1 VPAPALT
8 AIAAFNLI
16 CTGTLRTGPLG
27 LALPEAGGE
36 PYTITY
42 RIDLAS
48 NRWCSDECASLEPV
62 VLVTDTEILLRESHV
77 PSGGRTT
84 IVGRVV
90 GLFADTSIEG
100 NIATLRSGRCE
111 QGQFTGFPV
120 RLAGLGRAG
129 RTST

>member
-1 VPAPALT
+1 MPAPALT

-27 LALPEAGGE
+27 LAMPEAGGE

-48 NRWCSDECASLEPV
+48 NLWCSDECASPEPI
-62 VLVTDTEILLRESHV
+62 VLVTDTEILLREAHV

-84 IVGRVV
+84 IVGRHDRAFR
-90 GLFADTSIEG
+90 GHLDRRQYRHACAAAAASRR
-100 NIATLRSGRCE
+100 RSR
-111 QGQFTGFPV
+111 GFPCGSPV
-120 RLAGLGRAG
+120 
-129 RTST
+129 